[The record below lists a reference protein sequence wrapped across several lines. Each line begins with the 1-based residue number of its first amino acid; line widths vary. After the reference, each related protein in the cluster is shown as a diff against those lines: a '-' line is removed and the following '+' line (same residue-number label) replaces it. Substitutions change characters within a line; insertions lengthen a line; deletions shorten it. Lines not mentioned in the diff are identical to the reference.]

1 VRDPGSHRRARRG
14 PDAIGV
20 GGAGG
25 WCVVAPARRSALALV
40 AGVVAALCSAPA
52 AAAEPVPLAITSTT
66 VHPDLA
72 IVHLKDGWVRAI
84 GDDARWAAPDHDDAA
99 WAPAPLTRGI
109 IDMQLLGA
117 HDVAWFRLALQVPAH
132 LAGVD
137 LELYLTWSAAIEL
150 FVDGRSVGRFGARAD
165 DTEPAAV
172 SFAGRHLPIR
182 FDAPGRHVLAVR
194 LDPRRDGLAQW
205 MDPRPAFGLSIA
217 DRPGVAEHRR
227 RAQHLE
233 RICYAFAAAALA
245 LGALHL
251 FLFLFRREQR
261 VHLYYAASSFSIATV
276 ALTSY
281 GTGNLETLTGA
292 ITFVYVNRVAILCTG
307 VSGLLFYYSAFKY
320 AIPRYFWIFLAVGAG
335 FALSAPFISIA
346 WILVFTAAA
355 LVEEL
360 RVLVHANLRRVDGAW
375 IVLIGGGASIF
386 TGLVQVL
393 AILQVVPSTWV
404 PPFFYLY
411 GFLALLLSMS
421 IYLARNVAGM
431 ERVLAA
437 QLARVQELSE
447 LAVAQERRAQEEQTA
462 RLLLEADNLR
472 QEDLLEEAKKRERVL
487 QQLSNA
493 HGELAKA
500 HDELRQTQ
508 SKLAQSERMASL
520 GQLVAGIAHEIN
532 TPVGAMA
539 SAQDSLRRATVKLKD
554 ALAAEVRDDAK
565 LARLLSVI
573 DDANRVMESGSV
585 RVTNIVRRLKTF
597 ARLDEAELKRV
608 DLHEGLD
615 DTLMLLD
622 HELRGRVEVTKEYGT
637 LPLVACYPGQINQVF
652 LNLIHNA
659 RQAIPV
665 RGRLTITTWA
675 EADRVKVRVR
685 DDGVGIPPE
694 NLRKIFDPGFTT
706 KGVRVGT
713 GLGLAICY
721 RIIEEHHGEITV
733 ESKPGEGS
741 TFTVAIPLDL
751 DDILAERRKT
761 GLTIPPP

>member
-1 VRDPGSHRRARRG
+1 MRPRGSHRPHG
-14 PDAIGV
+14 
-20 GGAGG
+20 
-25 WCVVAPARRSALALV
+25 PARGAVAAIALV
-40 AGVVAALCSAPA
+40 AALAVPCVAR
-52 AAAEPVPLAITSTT
+52 AAEVVPLAITSTT
-66 VHPDLA
+66 VHPALA
-72 IVHLKDGWVRAI
+72 LVMLEHGWVRTF
-84 GDDARWAAPDHDDAA
+84 GDDVRWAAPDHDDAA
-99 WAPAPLTRGI
+99 WEPAPLVPGI

-117 HDVAWFRLALQVPAH
+117 HDVAWFRLHVDVPAH
-132 LAGVD
+132 LAAD
-137 LELYLTWSAAIEL
+137 ELQLFLTWSADVEL
-150 FVDGRSVGRFGARAD
+150 FLDGRTLGRFGARGAATD
-165 DTEPAAV
+165 PATV
-172 SFAGRHLPIR
+172 SFAGRHVPLR
-182 FDAPGRHVLAVR
+182 FETPGRHVFAVR
-194 LDPRRDGLAQW
+194 LDPRREGISRW
-205 MDPRPAFGLSIA
+205 MDPRPAFGLSITNA
-217 DRPGVAEHRR
+217 EGLAEHQRGRR
-227 RAQHLE
+227 QVE
-233 RICYAFAAAALA
+233 RICYSFAAAALA

-261 VHLYYAASSFSIATV
+261 VHLYYAASSFAVATV

-281 GTGNLETLTGA
+281 GTSGIETLGGA
-292 ITFVYVNRVAILCTG
+292 ITFVYVNRVAILAMSVT
-307 VSGLLFYYSAFKY
+307 GLLFYYSAFKY
-320 AIPRYFWIFLAVGAG
+320 PLPRYFWIFFAVSLG
-335 FALSAPFISIA
+335 FAISAPFISIA
-346 WILVFTAAA
+346 WIMVFTVAA
-355 LVEEL
+355 LTEQL
-360 RVLVHANLRRVDGAW
+360 RVLVHANLRRIDGAW

-386 TGLVQVL
+386 SALVQV
-393 AILQVVPSTWV
+393 ASILRIIPGEWV

-421 IYLARNVAGM
+421 IYLARDVAGIQ
-431 ERVLAA
+431 RSLAA
-437 QLARVQELSE
+437 QLQRVQELSE

-472 QEDLLEEAKKRERVL
+472 QEDLLEEAKKRDRVL
-487 QQLSNA
+487 LQLSNA
-493 HGELAKA
+493 HDELAKA
-500 HDELRQTQ
+500 HEELRQTQ

-539 SAQDSLRRATVKLKD
+539 SAQDSLRRATAKLKE
-554 ALAAEVRDDAK
+554 ALTAEVRDDAK

-573 DDANRVMESGSV
+573 DDANRVMESGST

-622 HELRGRVEVTKEYGT
+622 HELRGRVEVTREYGQ

-659 RQAIPV
+659 RQAIPA
-665 RGRLTITTWA
+665 RGHITITTWA
-675 EADRVKVRVR
+675 EPGRVKVRVR

-721 RIIEEHHGEITV
+721 RIIEEHQGEITV

-741 TFTVAIPLDL
+741 AFTVAIPLDL